1 MDLLKSAKSAATSAA
16 KDAAAGAAKTAMATG
31 MSAKNAMEC
40 RLKSGVH
47 DFAGDS
53 DVVGYLGGVNVEWD
67 WNAEPK
73 AKFGHRMKELHF
85 NMPMGRCLHNS
96 GSYGVTPTCVLKAR
110 HEWEMKCQENTV
122 LFRFI
127 TCPIRLPHVVSR
139 LAYRVGADP
148 NNLALMTNANQA
160 TSTVFKSISWSQ
172 GDKILLFSC
181 DYHATHLAVEWLEK
195 HRGVEAVV
203 VDMPLPCTAAEA
215 LSRTEAKLKE
225 LAGAGSPPK
234 LANFCHVTSK
244 TGFHFPAAELT
255 ALFHEYGVPVCI
267 DGAQA
272 AGHVDVNV
280 TMIGAEYYIGTV
292 HKWMYSCQGMA
303 FLVAQPPVQGALST
317 LTVSYFAGAGFEKE
331 FEYTG
336 LQDFTTWISYIQADE
351 FVDKV
356 CGGWT
361 KVRGYCSELAQAA
374 VAVLEKKWGTKVVQG
389 GPEYYGNMP
398 IMPVPGAEDA
408 APEEAVKLMAYLLAK
423 GMTCFCLYETFGGK
437 GQLCIRL
444 SVNIY
449 HEIGDYEELGDAV
462 AALGGT
468 YTALPI
474 VAELVGRPLI
484 QSMS

>member
-203 VDMPLPCTAAEA
+203 VDMPLPCTAAEGTGRSPHREEPPA
-215 LSRTEAKLKE
+215 PQNPLGSGFIYGSHPMTMRNGGLSSPLKLTPVKLSLHCRLSRIMTI
-225 LAGAGSPPK
+225 LA
-234 LANFCHVTSK
+234 F
-244 TGFHFPAAELT
+244 
-255 ALFHEYGVPVCI
+255 
-267 DGAQA
+267 
-272 AGHVDVNV
+272 
-280 TMIGAEYYIGTV
+280 
-292 HKWMYSCQGMA
+292 
-303 FLVAQPPVQGALST
+303 
-317 LTVSYFAGAGFEKE
+317 
-331 FEYTG
+331 
-336 LQDFTTWISYIQADE
+336 
-351 FVDKV
+351 
-356 CGGWT
+356 
-361 KVRGYCSELAQAA
+361 
-374 VAVLEKKWGTKVVQG
+374 
-389 GPEYYGNMP
+389 
-398 IMPVPGAEDA
+398 
-408 APEEAVKLMAYLLAK
+408 
-423 GMTCFCLYETFGGK
+423 
-437 GQLCIRL
+437 QL
-444 SVNIY
+444 
-449 HEIGDYEELGDAV
+449 
-462 AALGGT
+462 
-468 YTALPI
+468 
-474 VAELVGRPLI
+474 
-484 QSMS
+484 